1 MKLIDIS
8 LRLTPGY
15 QMRTPEGVKNVQ
27 LSFETIK
34 DYPGG
39 SGQYVSAVH
48 MRLHNGT
55 HVDAPQH
62 FVEGGPGIDDMP
74 LETFFGDTVLLD
86 LTRVGQNAPIR
97 REDVETSAEGR
108 PRIEGKRVL
117 LRTGWN
123 RHYGEAGYQEGSP
136 YISAGAVDWIV
147 SQGPVLVGYDY
158 MHGKPDPD
166 APYPSY
172 ALRTFLE
179 AGIVTMGYLRNLDLI
194 DAAVPIELCA
204 FPLAFVGV
212 ESSPVRAVV
221 IQK

>member
-1 MKLIDIS
+1 MSLIDIS
-8 LRLTPGY
+8 LPLASGY
-15 QMRTPEGVKNVQ
+15 RMRTPEGVKDLQ

-55 HVDAPQH
+55 HVDAPKH
-62 FVEGGPGIDDMP
+62 FVDGGSGIDEIP
-74 LETFFGDTVLLD
+74 LQTFFGDLVLLD
-86 LTRVGQNAPIR
+86 LTHVSSNAPITQD
-97 REDVETSAEGR
+97 DVQTSAKGR
-108 PRIEGKRVL
+108 SLHGARVL

-123 RHYGEAGYQEGSP
+123 RYYGEEGYQEGSP

-147 SQGPVLVGYDY
+147 SQKPVLVGYDY
-158 MHGKPDPD
+158 MHGKPDPE

-179 AGIVTMGYLRNLDLI
+179 AGVVTMGYLRNLDKI
-194 DAAVPIELCA
+194 DADSPAQLSA

-221 IQK
+221 IQ